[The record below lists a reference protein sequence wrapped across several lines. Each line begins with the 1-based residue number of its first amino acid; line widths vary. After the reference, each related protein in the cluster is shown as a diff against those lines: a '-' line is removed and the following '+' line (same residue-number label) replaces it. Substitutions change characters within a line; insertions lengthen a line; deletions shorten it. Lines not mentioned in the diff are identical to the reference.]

1 MGVDCR
7 IFGLSNNNIES
18 LVVVQQIVASD

>member
-1 MGVDCR
+1 MGSFSR